1 MISDRQ
7 ILEYYQAFIRAHQ
20 RKPRTEEI
28 AAHFKTTTGV
38 INGKMPALSEE
49 LNRRKTA
56 YQEWLL
62 SVKVAGAPKADFPYK
77 GPFSRGLSL
86 KKFTGREGWQDKKLQ
101 ALYWQDCRT
110 NVYQE
115 GTVDYYQ
122 HEEMIV
128 LNKTTAGELY
138 DPRKAYY
145 PKYQKGSR
153 RFLEQIA
160 GEISSGA
167 KSDRER
173 AIRLMLWIS
182 KIPSGPYK
190 HRVKD
195 FVYFLG
201 GTEEEVIKKG
211 AAMCNEVAR
220 VLCFLA
226 QIMGMPARGAFHFPT
241 VPGADAHACAEIFFE
256 GKWNWF
262 DETGGYG
269 VLRPDGYFASTWE
282 LNRDPAPVAQV
293 PFLGQ
298 AYAYPSLFTGTNCIV
313 PYNID
318 DIARY
323 RYDWQMYLLKGKK

>member
-1 MISDRQ
+1 MITDGK
-7 ILEYYQAFIRAHQ
+7 ILEFYRGFIRKHQ
-20 RKPRTEEI
+20 RKPTIEEI
-28 AAHFKTTTGV
+28 AVHFKTTTGV
-38 INGKMPALSEE
+38 INGKMAALNQE
-49 LNRRKTA
+49 LNNCKAA
-56 YQEWLL
+56 YQDWLL
-62 SVKVAGAPKADFPYK
+62 TDKVAGAPKPDFPYK
-77 GPFSRGLSL
+77 GPYASGVNL
-86 KKFTGREGWQDKKLQ
+86 KKFTGREGWNDASLQ
-101 ALYWQDCRT
+101 ALYWQGCRT
-110 NVYQE
+110 NVYLE

-138 DPRKAYY
+138 DPRKAYC

-153 RFLEQIA
+153 QFLEKIA
-160 GEISSGA
+160 GEIAAGT

-182 KIPSGPYK
+182 RIPSGPYK
-190 HRVKD
+190 HRVKN

-241 VPGADAHACAEIFFE
+241 VRGAEGHACAEIYFE

-269 VLRPDGYFASTWE
+269 VLRKDGYFANTWE
-282 LNRDPAPVAQV
+282 LNHDPTPVTLA

-323 RYDWQMYLLKGKK
+323 RYDWQTMY

>member
-1 MISDRQ
+1 MIAAENFFDF
-7 ILEYYQAFIRAHQ
+7 YQDFIRQHQ
-20 RKPRTEEI
+20 RRPKAEEI
-28 AAHFKTTTGV
+28 AAHFRTTTGV
-38 INGKMPALSEE
+38 INGKMPAVSEE
-49 LNRRKTA
+49 LTRRKA
-56 YQEWLL
+56 VYQEWLL
-62 SVKVAGAPKADFPYK
+62 SDKVAGAPKPDFPYK
-77 GPFSRGLSL
+77 GPQARGVNL
-86 KKFTGREGWQDKKLQ
+86 KKFTGREGWQNKKLQ
-101 ALYWQDCRT
+101 ALYWQSSRA
-110 NVYQE
+110 NVYLE
-115 GTVDYYQ
+115 KTVDYYQ

-128 LNKTTAGELY
+128 LNNASAGELY
-138 DPRKAYY
+138 DPQKAYY

-153 RFLEQIA
+153 QFLEQIA
-160 GEISSGA
+160 NEIAAGT

-182 KIPSGPYK
+182 RIPSGPCK
-190 HRVKD
+190 HRVKN

-226 QIMGMPARGAFHFPT
+226 QIMGMPARGVFHFPT
-241 VPGADAHACAEIFFE
+241 VQGAEGHACAEIFFE

-269 VLRPDGYFASTWE
+269 VLRKDGYFANTWE
-282 LNRDPAPVAQV
+282 LNRDPAPAAKM

-298 AYAYPSLFTGTNCIV
+298 GYTYPSLFTGANSIV

-318 DIARY
+318 NIAHY
-323 RYDWQMYLLKGKK
+323 RYDWQTY